1 MKTETKRI
9 KAIIPLYDK
18 AKSYSLKDAISIL
31 KKMPKLKFDETVEI
45 AVKLNVDPK
54 QSQSASI
61 RGTVRLPNG
70 TGKPVKVAV
79 FCKGEEERKA
89 KDAGADFVG
98 AEDLIAKIQGGWS
111 GFDVAIATPDMMRDM
126 AKLGKILG
134 PRGLMP
140 NPKSGTVT
148 IDTAKTV
155 KEVKAGK
162 IEFKMDKQAGIHAP
176 LGKLSFSESDL
187 YGNAEALIDAIMTT
201 TPQGGSPT
209 SQVVKTLYIS
219 TTMGPGIRLDM
230 QQLLKKG

>member
-1 MKTETKRI
+1 MKAETKRI
-9 KAIIPLYDK
+9 KALGPLVDK
-18 AKSYSLKDAISIL
+18 SKNYSLKEAIAIL
-31 KKMPKLKFDETVEI
+31 QKMPKLKFDETVEI
-45 AVKLNVDPK
+45 AIKLSVDPK

-61 RGTVRLPNG
+61 RGTVSLPYG

-89 KDAGADFVG
+89 KAAGADFVG
-98 AEDLIAKIQGGWS
+98 AEDLIAKIQGGWLD
-111 GFDVAIATPDMMRDM
+111 FDVAVSTPDMMRDL

-148 IDTAKTV
+148 MDTAKTI

-176 LGKLSFSESDL
+176 LGRLSFTEDAL
-187 YGNAEALIDAIMTT
+187 YGNAVALIDAIMTT

-209 SQVVKTLYIS
+209 GQHVKTLFIS
-219 TTMGPGIRLDM
+219 TTMGPGIKLDIA
-230 QQLLKKG
+230 QFRKG